1 MKKGS
6 ISGFFC
12 LVLIVGAMAQ
22 LPEVGKP
29 MPDFTLPMD
38 AIMTDWKE
46 VRAALNANGLDL
58 VKGTR
63 LMKVLIIRDPP
74 NESIN

>member
-29 MPDFTLPMD
+29 MPDFTLSMD